1 MLLFKQY
8 HVPLILN
15 LVKDVTRREGKKRW
29 NEGSFH
35 QLKTGFRAN
44 DVFAGA
50 RIHKVWEEALGDI
63 TDDHVQRE
71 GYESKRQ
78 YFEAYRRINKLTV
91 VNLDKPVW
99 VVVFNLMGLMQITI
113 RNSIVGLV
121 EYDDPILGN
130 MHSAGVF
137 KKDLYRMKPINVSP
151 SEKFIND
158 DLQRWQK
165 KKSS

>member
-1 MLLFKQY
+1 MILFKVR

-29 NEGSFH
+29 NEGAFH

-50 RIHKVWEEALGDI
+50 RILKVSEEALGDI
-63 TDDHVQRE
+63 SEEHVQRE

-78 YFEAYRRINKLTV
+78 YFEAYRIINKLTV

-99 VVVFNLMGLMQITI
+99 VVVFNLSGLMEITI
-113 RNSIVGLV
+113 RNATVGLL
-121 EYDDPILGN
+121 EYDDPIIEN
-130 MHSAGVF
+130 MRKAGVF
-137 KKDLYRMKPINVSP
+137 QKYLYRMKPVDVSL
-151 SEKFIND
+151 SDKFMNE
-158 DLQRWQK
+158 DLEQW
-165 KKSS
+165 KS